1 MCGIVGY
8 LGREK
13 ATDIIISGLEK
24 LEYRGYDS
32 CGICF
37 YDEAA
42 RRFVMYKDKG
52 RVAHLKNDF
61 DYHYSNNLGSAIR
74 AGQRM
79 ANPIK
84 STRIRIFLGRPFR
97 GRP

>member
-13 ATDIIISGLEK
+13 ASDIIISGLEK

-37 YDEAA
+37 FDEEAK
-42 RRFVMYKDKG
+42 RFVMYKDKG
-52 RVAHLKNDF
+52 RVAHLKNDYN
-61 DYHYSNNLGSAIR
+61 YHFSNHLGI
-74 AGQRM
+74 GH
-79 ANPIK
+79 
-84 STRIRIFLGRPFR
+84 TRWAT
-97 GRP
+97 